1 MPDEIPPSPPPE
13 GADAAQ
19 DPAQRLAEARAALNS
34 IDDQIHAL
42 LMERAAIVKERVG
55 TSGKTSPLRPGRQAA
70 VIRRLLA
77 NHSGYLPAKNLVC
90 LWLELMAGGTAI
102 QHELVI
108 AVCEADAQFGITQ
121 VTREYFGS
129 LVRVRS
135 HQSPAQALSEVANGR
150 ADIAVLPFPVED
162 GRPHETW
169 WATLLPRDNPRTH
182 IIARLPFW
190 RARTEGTS
198 NAKALVLG
206 RDRPDP
212 SGQDCSLLGLE
223 FRPDVSRARLASLLE
238 AAKLK
243 PLSIVLHREPGAPM
257 AKALVEVDGLIDETD
272 KRLDQLDPALQRPVV
287 LGGYPIGIGD
297 EA

>member
-1 MPDEIPPSPPPE
+1 MPDEISPASTPK
-13 GADAAQ
+13 DT
-19 DPAQRLAEARAALNS
+19 DPAQAPDQRLAEARAALNR

-70 VIRRLLA
+70 VIRRLLG
-77 NHSGYLPAKNLVC
+77 NHRGYLPAKNLVC

-102 QHELVI
+102 QHELVV

-135 HQSPAQALSEVANGR
+135 HQSPAQALSEVANER
-150 ADIAVLPFPVED
+150 ADIAVLPFPVEN
-162 GRPHETW
+162 GRPQEIW
-169 WATLLPRDNPRTH
+169 WASLLPRDNPRTH

-190 RARTEGTS
+190 RPRPEGAS
-198 NAKALVLG
+198 NVKALVLG

-223 FRPDVSRARLASLLE
+223 YAPDISRARLASLLE

-243 PLSIVLHREPGAPM
+243 PLSIVLHREPGAPL
-257 AKALVEVDGLIDETD
+257 AKALVEVDGLIDDTD
-272 KRLDQLDPALQRPVV
+272 KRLGLLDPALQRPVV
-287 LGGYPIGIGD
+287 LGGYPIGVGD